1 MKIRYADHAK
11 EGMGDRKISKQLV
24 EKALNNPDEVIQGK
38 KGRKIAHKL
47 VGQRLL
53 RVVFKPKEKSYIV
66 ITAYYAAP
74 ERYVRK

>member
-1 MKIRYADHAK
+1 MHASFHHDQTIWEIRDK
-11 EGMGDRKISKQLV
+11 
-24 EKALNNPDEVIQGK
+24 GK

-47 VGQRLL
+47 VGERLL
-53 RVVFKPKEKSYIV
+53 RVVFEPKEKSYIL